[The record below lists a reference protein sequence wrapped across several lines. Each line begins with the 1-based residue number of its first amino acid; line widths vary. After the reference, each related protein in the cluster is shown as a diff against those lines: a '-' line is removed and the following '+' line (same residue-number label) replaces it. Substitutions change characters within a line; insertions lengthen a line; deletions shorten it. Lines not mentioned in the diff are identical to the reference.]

1 MYYKKLKINIML
13 TFPPPS
19 PFPKNALWLMSKSFT
34 LLAVAPSMPDQA
46 QKEDFNA
53 EAIESWKNPKL
64 D

>member
-1 MYYKKLKINIML
+1 ML